1 MKGARIRQYRKALK
15 LTQAKLAA
23 LVGISQGKISKI
35 ERDQQPTSMT
45 IALRLCWALRR
56 KTWTIS
62 FRADRE
68 QAAAPR
74 AVQCCQAQT
83 YAAVDALCRP
93 RMRRPTQTCGCERT
107 IAG

>member
-1 MKGARIRQYRKALK
+1 MRTGYCGSRERVVDLAGRGLPLLRTNHPPMKGARIRQYRKALK

-56 KTWTIS
+56 KTLDD
-62 FRADRE
+62 F
-68 QAAAPR
+68 
-74 AVQCCQAQT
+74 
-83 YAAVDALCRP
+83 L
-93 RMRRPTQTCGCERT
+93 
-107 IAG
+107 